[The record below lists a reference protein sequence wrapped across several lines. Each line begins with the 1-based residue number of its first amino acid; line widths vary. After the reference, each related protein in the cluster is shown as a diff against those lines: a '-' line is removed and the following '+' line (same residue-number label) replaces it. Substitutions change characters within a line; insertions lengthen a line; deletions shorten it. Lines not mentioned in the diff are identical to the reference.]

1 MINIIDT
8 KINDVKIIEPKV
20 HNDSRGYFFESY
32 NEKEFHKKI
41 GKINFV
47 QDNESK
53 SSFGVLRGLHF
64 QKKPYEQS
72 KLVRVIKGEIQDIAV
87 DLRKNS
93 KTYLDY
99 VSVFLNDT
107 NKKQFFIP
115 KGFGHGFLVLSKQ
128 AIVTY
133 KVDNFFNPKYES
145 GIIYN
150 DKTLKINWE
159 LDDTKIILS
168 DKDRGLTLF

>member
-1 MINIIDT
+1 MINVINT
-8 KINDVKIIEPKV
+8 KIKDVKIIEPNI
-20 HNDSRGYFFESY
+20 HNDNRGIFLKHIIIRNF
-32 NEKEFHKKI
+32 KKI

-53 SSFGVLRGLHF
+53 SSYGVLRGLHF

-72 KLVRVIKGEIQDIAV
+72 KLVRVIKGEIQDVAV

-99 VSVFLNDT
+99 VSVILNDT
-107 NKKQFFIP
+107 NKKQLFIP
-115 KGFGHGFLVLSKQ
+115 KGFGHGYLVLSDE

-133 KVDNFFNPKYES
+133 KVDNF
-145 GIIYN
+145 
-150 DKTLKINWE
+150 
-159 LDDTKIILS
+159 
-168 DKDRGLTLF
+168 